1 METTEKVLRCS
12 FCGKTQNQVKR
23 LIAGPN
29 VSICNEC
36 VDLCNNI
43 LANELNSDDTEDF
56 DLPKPAQIKHILD
69 SYVVKQESAKKAL
82 AVAVYNHYKRINLTR
97 KPTLIMEY
105 FFLPLFVSVIEI
117 GDELSQSAIIRGL
130 DAPVNKTSRHLI
142 KFRKNDIG
150 VLILM
155 ILILSIVIFMKVS
168 GWDL

>member
-43 LANELNSDDTEDF
+43 LANELNSDDTENF

-82 AVAVYNHYKRINLTR
+82 AVAVYNLS
-97 KPTLIMEY
+97 LIH
-105 FFLPLFVSVIEI
+105 I
-117 GDELSQSAIIRGL
+117 
-130 DAPVNKTSRHLI
+130 
-142 KFRKNDIG
+142 
-150 VLILM
+150 
-155 ILILSIVIFMKVS
+155 
-168 GWDL
+168 